1 MKKLFTF
8 LLASLSLGAVQS
20 QTTVYETGQ
29 NYTDAWTG
37 WTAPVTSN
45 VSGSSVNGVNI
56 YTFTLSGGAG
66 ASYSLE
72 TTRAFSI
79 ASNDIDLYL
88 AATTQNATLSIEYSE
103 DNSAWT
109 SIGSLTYGAG
119 FSQQSLVIPS
129 YAPGPT
135 NFYLKLKMTG
145 TVGSP
150 SQAQFNNLKIDADLA
165 SESVSVSPSSTQ
177 NILTSANGT
186 ALTASEVPSAANSR
200 EWKYT
205 TTSGSG
211 YTSFTTA
218 ETGTTYTPNFAT
230 AGTYYVICESNFNGN
245 TEVSNEVQINV
256 TETSGVEELTT
267 SKPLHYTNN
276 RLTIVTSQT
285 DYQISIYNLSGQL
298 VLQEHNLMNFDFTN
312 LENGIYFVNMVSNT
326 GEKQTLKVVKH

>member
-1 MKKLFTF
+1 MKKIFTF
-8 LLASLSLGAVQS
+8 LLASLALGGVQS

-66 ASYSLE
+66 TTYSLE

-165 SESVSVSPSSTQ
+165 SESVSISPSTTQ

-186 ALTASEVPSAANSR
+186 ALTASEVPSAATSR

-205 TTSGSG
+205 TTSGSS

-218 ETGTTYTPNFAT
+218 ETGASYTPNFAM
-230 AGTYYVICESNFNGN
+230 AGTYYVICESNFNG
-245 TEVSNEVQINV
+245 TMVESNEVQINV
-256 TETSGVEELTT
+256 SQTSGIEELTAST
-267 SKPLHYTNN
+267 QLLYTHNL
-276 RLTIVTSQT
+276 LTIITAES

-298 VLQEHNLMNFDFTN
+298 VLEENNLVNFDFTN
-312 LENGIYFVNMVSNT
+312 LEKGIYFVNMVSKS
-326 GEKQTLKVVKH
+326 GEKQTLKVAKH